1 MSTKNKRQISKEA
14 TKELILKKTKEL
26 IIKKGL
32 LKTTT
37 KEISTYCKVAHGTI
51 FSHFKNREILISEIV
66 KIELMGIAKKLY
78 QIKDNPNSIEELLYD
93 YLSLV
98 EQNENF
104 LTVINKEFSF
114 LSKNLQREIITT
126 EGIVKKVFYNE
137 IEKHINSNNLK
148 SVNIQVA
155 ISFLFGTIN
164 YYLSRKEYFVL
175 SGSVMKDK
183 KEDIKNTFI
192 NFLKK

>member
-1 MSTKNKRQISKEA
+1 MSTKSKRQISKEA
-14 TKELILKKTKEL
+14 TKELILEKTKEL
-26 IIKKGL
+26 IVKKGL

-51 FSHFKNREILISEIV
+51 FSHFSNREKLISEIV
-66 KIELMGIAKKLY
+66 KIELTGIAKKLY

-104 LTVINKEFSF
+104 LTIINKEFSF
-114 LSKNLQREIITT
+114 LSENLQREIITT

-137 IEKHINSNNLK
+137 IEKNINNSNLK

-155 ISFLFGTIN
+155 ISFLFGTIS

-175 SGSVMKDK
+175 SGSVMKEK